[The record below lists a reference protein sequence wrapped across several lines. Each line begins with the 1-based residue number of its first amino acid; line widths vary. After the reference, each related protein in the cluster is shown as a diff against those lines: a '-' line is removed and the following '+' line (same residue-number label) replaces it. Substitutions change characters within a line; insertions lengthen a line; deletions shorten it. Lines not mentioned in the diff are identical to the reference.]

1 MDNKTRNKIVK
12 AINSLLRK
20 QWSDKDAKKG
30 KKISFLPKYNVYLN
44 KILPQYQQKG
54 WEVTKNVMV
63 TATGR
68 MIYLNFKNPYV
79 K

>member
-1 MDNKTRNKIVK
+1 MNKKTRNQIVK

-20 QWSDKDAKKG
+20 QWSIKDNKKG
-30 KKISFLPKYNVYLN
+30 KKISFLPKYNMYLN
-44 KILPQYQQKG
+44 KIVPQYQERG

-63 TATGR
+63 TADGR
-68 MIYLNFKNPYV
+68 MIYLTFRNPNL